1 MKINRLEMPADMFMT
16 QSSFA
21 GAPALTSGQV
31 VAAYQLGNG
40 SRLHASI
47 PAIIMYHSQQPIPV
61 KHSPNLLLRFPLDV
75 SNVALPHSSASS
87 SALTPHS
94 GGHAHEIHE
103 LHEHCSPPAGS
114 VSKHERSPN
123 PNSPSGASGS
133 AQQQHRERL
142 GGHSSQAQ
150 ALAMHSQ
157 QSHAHPHA
165 HPHPHASASHGS
177 QYERASRQQATMN
190 DLDSELSSPRTRYDR
205 ERDNG
210 AAAARSHYRQHEQ

>member
-1 MKINRLEMPADMFMT
+1 MKINRLEMPTDMFMT

-21 GAPALTSGQV
+21 GAPALSAGQV

-40 SRLHASI
+40 SRLHVSI

-61 KHSPNLLLRFPLDV
+61 KNSPNLLLRYPLDV
-75 SNVALPHSSASS
+75 SNLALALPHSSPSASS

-94 GGHAHEIHE
+94 GGRAHE
-103 LHEHCSPPAGS
+103 LHDHCSPPAGAGS
-114 VSKHERSPN
+114 ASRHERSPN
-123 PNSPSGASGS
+123 PNPKSPSGASGS

-150 ALAMHSQ
+150 ALAVHSQ
-157 QSHAHPHA
+157 QSHAHPH
-165 HPHPHASASHGS
+165 PRASASHGS
-177 QYERASRQQATMN
+177 QYERASRQLN
-190 DLDSELSSPRTRYDR
+190 DLDSQLSPRTRYDR
-205 ERDNG
+205 ERDPG